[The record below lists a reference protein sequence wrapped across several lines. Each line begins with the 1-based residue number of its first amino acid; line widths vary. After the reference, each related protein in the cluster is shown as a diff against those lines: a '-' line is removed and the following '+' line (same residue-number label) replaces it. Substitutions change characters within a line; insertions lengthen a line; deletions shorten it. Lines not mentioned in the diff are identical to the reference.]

1 MPTTKHGSVR
11 LDSATLERLRALS
24 VLVNRP
30 VADVCRTLS
39 FADLSVVLDCTARRA
54 IADQPAEVRAAWR
67 EAAERDSR
75 GLDNAG
81 ARGNE

>member
-39 FADLSVVLDCTARRA
+39 YADLSVVLDCTARRA
-54 IADQPAEVRAAWR
+54 IADQAPEVMAERAARRKAAPAE
-67 EAAERDSR
+67 
-75 GLDNAG
+75 G
-81 ARGNE
+81 